1 MTQFTD
7 TSTSSVGSS
16 ASSAA
21 KKLLSRLNFRESSK
35 SSPPR
40 EDSETSVEADPRI
53 NTSSPVSAN
62 EESAP
67 AITKKSGDEGKSLD
81 VTIKDPSNSE
91 SGAIAKSAQNLNLR
105 TGTGTENSKSARERV
120 LQDSDKSGTMSKCT
134 KQLSHL
140 SEQPES
146 SGVPPKETARAKKPA
161 VKVRPQQIVAAASP
175 QESSSR
181 TSGEKVKREFGS
193 SETLSTANA
202 STSSSLSSSS
212 SANHVSN
219 VIQRMQNSQASQQY
233 HHQQQ
238 HQSGGT
244 NVTSRR
250 APKPAVTAARPGSS
264 GPVGPGPTYPHD
276 NIPGPVKPR
285 PMRKTAPSS
294 SSHHSSRVPRPLSIP
309 NLDDNPSLSLLT
321 SSLPGLHV
329 PECSKEELE
338 LLSELYQKA
347 AGSDYYSLLG
357 VNSDATMEELARAR
371 REKTRV
377 LHPDH
382 FANDPERQTK
392 WVVPL
397 VTESSNLLHC
407 IHKSCI

>member
-1 MTQFTD
+1 MHLQVTQFTD

-40 EDSETSVEADPRI
+40 EDSETSVEADPHT
-53 NTSSPVSAN
+53 NTPSPVNAN
-62 EESAP
+62 EESSP
-67 AITKKSGDEGKSLD
+67 TITNKMSSGEAKSLD
-81 VTIKDPSNSE
+81 ATVKGPSNSE
-91 SGAIAKSAQNLNLR
+91 NGAAAKLAQNSNSK
-105 TGTGTENSKSARERV
+105 TVTGTENSKSARERV
-120 LQDSDKSGTMSKCT
+120 LQDSDKSGTMSKST
-134 KQLSHL
+134 KQLSQR
-140 SEQPES
+140 SEQSGS

-175 QESSSR
+175 QEPSSR
-181 TSGEKVKREFGS
+181 TSGEKAKRELGS
-193 SETLSTANA
+193 SETSSNTNA
-202 STSSSLSSSS
+202 STSSSST
-212 SANHVSN
+212 SASHVSS
-219 VIQRMQNSQASQQY
+219 VVQRMQNSQASQQH
-233 HHQQQ
+233 HHQQP

-250 APKPAVTAARPGSS
+250 APKPAVAAARPGPS

-276 NIPGPVKPR
+276 SIPGPVKPR

-294 SSHHSSRVPRPLSIP
+294 SSHHSPRVPRPLSVP
-309 NLDDNPSLSLLT
+309 NMDDNPSLSLLT
-321 SSLPGLHV
+321 SSLPGLRI

-338 LLSELYQKA
+338 LLSELCQKA
-347 AGSDYYSLLG
+347 AGSDYYALLG

-382 FANDPERQTK
+382 FANDPERQAK
-392 WVVPL
+392 
-397 VTESSNLLHC
+397 
-407 IHKSCI
+407 

>member
-1 MTQFTD
+1 MHLQVTQFTD

-40 EDSETSVEADPRI
+40 EDSETSVEADPCT
-53 NTSSPVSAN
+53 NTSSPVNAN

-67 AITKKSGDEGKSLD
+67 TITNKKSSGEAKSLD
-81 VTIKDPSNSE
+81 ATVKGPSNSE
-91 SGAIAKSAQNLNLR
+91 DGAAAKLAQNSNSK
-105 TGTGTENSKSARERV
+105 TVTGTENSKSARERI
-120 LQDSDKSGTMSKCT
+120 LQDSDKSGTMSKPT
-134 KQLSHL
+134 KQLPQR
-140 SEQPES
+140 SEEPGS

-175 QESSSR
+175 QEPSSR
-181 TSGEKVKREFGS
+181 TSGEKAKRELGS
-193 SETLSTANA
+193 SETSSNTNA
-202 STSSSLSSSS
+202 STSSSST
-212 SANHVSN
+212 SASHVSS
-219 VIQRMQNSQASQQY
+219 VVQRMQNSQASQQQ

-238 HQSGGT
+238 HQSGST

-250 APKPAVTAARPGSS
+250 APKPAVTAAKPGPS

-294 SSHHSSRVPRPLSIP
+294 SHHSPRVPRPLTVP
-309 NLDDNPSLSLLT
+309 NMDDNPSLSLLT
-321 SSLPGLHV
+321 SSLPGLHI
-329 PECSKEELE
+329 PDCSKEELE
-338 LLSELYQKA
+338 LLSELRQKA
-347 AGSDYYSLLG
+347 AGSDYYALLG
-357 VNSDATMEELARAR
+357 VNFDATMEELARAR

-382 FANDPERQTK
+382 FANDPERQAK
-392 WVVPL
+392 
-397 VTESSNLLHC
+397 
-407 IHKSCI
+407 